1 MVDKGLNNEVSPDTC
16 YNSKNVKNS
25 HPNPLKSIKN
35 ENHIETIKSYDIIDF
50 FNDL

>member
-1 MVDKGLNNEVSPDTC
+1 MVVKGLNNEVSPDTC
-16 YNSKNVKNS
+16 SNSKNIKNS